1 MSSPGTAPARLA
13 DMAETESSMDIHRRA
28 VLAQLGAGG
37 AALTGFTAA
46 ADVSARPPAGSP
58 ARGGRG
64 WYDVKEDF
72 DAHGDGNTDDT
83 RALQLA
89 INAGSESQRPVN
101 VPPGVYPISQPLII
115 PSNTMLIGSA
125 PGLGFGCRIEPSGC
139 PAFTIGGNV
148 PSFHCSIESLMI
160 WPKGAA
166 PDCIISIDNSYSI
179 ALRNVRI
186 HEAQHDLKRAAVVLL
201 GDTQSGGHGRCNNII
216 WENLI
221 VRNDSAQPHVAIL
234 AAKGCGSHRF
244 IAPCLEN
251 YGVLLEWQGGQLD
264 MVVPYTERAGRYA
277 VNCNLDGDAGDAYL
291 NTFGGSIDC
300 ANSGLGCA
308 IRSTTKNFNS
318 FGTVW
323 AASADRAAYVYS
335 LPELPAI
342 FHGIVPNL
350 GNSGKARFSG
360 VQGWRRSIRFPQ
372 QRLGA
377 SQPVNIPVPAHGA
390 ASAAIAVPGVERSEH
405 WARATFNS
413 DAHAVQLSAFV
424 SGPGMVTVAAYN
436 TGDTQIT
443 LGGVICVECGIA

>member
-1 MSSPGTAPARLA
+1 VRA
-13 DMAETESSMDIHRRA
+13 DIPRRA
-28 VLAQLGAGG
+28 ILAQLGASG
-37 AALTGFTAA
+37 AALAGLTAA
-46 ADVSARPPAGSP
+46 VDASAGPSAGSP
-58 ARGGRG
+58 ARGGHG
-64 WYDVKEDF
+64 WYDVKQDF
-72 DAHGDGNTDDT
+72 DARGDGNTDDT
-83 RALQLA
+83 QSLQRA
-89 INAGSESQRPVN
+89 INAGSESQWPIN
-101 VPPGVYPISQPLII
+101 VPPGVYPISRPLTI

-125 PGLGFGCRIEPSGC
+125 PGLGFGCRIEPRGC
-139 PAFTIGGNV
+139 AAFTIGGNV
-148 PSFHCSIESLMI
+148 PSFHCSIENLMI
-160 WPKGAA
+160 WPKGSA

-179 ALRNVRI
+179 TLRNVRI

-201 GDTQSGGHGRCNNII
+201 GDTQAGGHGRCNNII

-264 MVVPYTERAGRYA
+264 LVVPYTERAGRYA
-277 VNCNLDGDAGDAYL
+277 VNCNLDGAVDEAYL

-318 FGTVW
+318 FGTLW
-323 AASADRAAYVYS
+323 AGSADRAAYVYS
-335 LPELPAI
+335 LPEQPAI

-350 GNSGKARFSG
+350 NSNGKARFSG
-360 VQGWRRSIRFPQ
+360 VDGWRRSIGFPQ

-377 SQPVNIPVPAHGA
+377 SQPVDMPVPARGA
-390 ASAAIAVPGVERSEH
+390 ASAAIAVPGVERGEH
-405 WARATFNS
+405 WARASFNS

-436 TGDTQIT
+436 SSDTQIK
-443 LGGVICVECGIA
+443 LSGVISVECGTA